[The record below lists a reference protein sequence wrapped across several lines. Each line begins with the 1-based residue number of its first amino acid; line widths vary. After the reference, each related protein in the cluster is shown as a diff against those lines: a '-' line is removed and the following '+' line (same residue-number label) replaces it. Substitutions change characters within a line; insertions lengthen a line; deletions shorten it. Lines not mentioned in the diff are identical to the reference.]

1 MVKKINLEPIQT
13 HKLSR
18 VYPSVAW
25 LQVAVLVG
33 GVGLTHSGLAVA
45 GTSSSPDVSDNA
57 GQEGSVE
64 TSADYLKPGSSSAH
78 RPSAQATLSLPSPSA
93 ARPDFTPQRPSASAV
108 VTSPPAASSPM
119 FSPVPPPPPA
129 AVTVTI
135 PAQPSAPTM
144 AESLL
149 KPAVAS
155 MASETT
161 AETPTA
167 VSAPEAAAPAA
178 PAPAMAETVVPETT
192 VPEAIAADESVPAGY
207 NSVFIDPT
215 NYSLGATQA
224 PAAQPGGAPNVV
236 FAERASGCQIT
247 VAGGQTSPSS
257 ACAAT
262 AASQGSAPG
271 SGGAGQGEIRVGP
284 IAVSSQGVRLGSTTI
299 VSREALNEKLRPLN
313 VLRRGNE
320 EYVFPL
326 SIPASIS
333 SLFGWRMHPVHQS
346 WRFHSGTDLAAP
358 MGTPVLATQAGRVSV
373 SDFLGGYGL
382 TVILRHGDGN
392 LESRYAHLSQLA
404 VQAGEWVEQGE
415 VIGLVGSTGTSTG
428 PHLHFEM
435 RQLTADGWAA
445 VDPIEVLEYGVA
457 NLLEIIDNPLLALG
471 RDGAEAAA
479 TEEGLPADYPF
490 RPAQPNAS

>member
-1 MVKKINLEPIQT
+1 M
-13 HKLSR
+13 
-18 VYPSVAW
+18 
-25 LQVAVLVG
+25 LVG
-33 GVGLTHSGLAVA
+33 GMGLTPSGLAIA
-45 GTSSSPDVSDNA
+45 ETADTPEP
-57 GQEGSVE
+57 EGPVE
-64 TSADYLKPGSSSAH
+64 TSADYLKPATGSTH
-78 RPSAQATLSLPSPSA
+78 RPSPQATLSLPSPTA
-93 ARPDFTPQRPSASAV
+93 VRPDFTPQRPSASAV

-129 AVTVTI
+129 AVSITI
-135 PAQPSAPTM
+135 PAQPAAPTM

-149 KPAVAS
+149 KPAVSSLANS
-155 MASETT
+155 T
-161 AETPTA
+161 AE
-167 VSAPEAAAPAA
+167 APAA
-178 PAPAMAETVVPETT
+178 ASPTEAVPATESPDPVVPES
-192 VPEAIAADESVPAGY
+192 IAADESVPAGY

-215 NYSLGATQA
+215 NYNLGATEA
-224 PAAQPGGAPNVV
+224 PTASPSGTPSVV
-236 FAERASGCQIT
+236 FAERSSGCQIT
-247 VAGGQTSPSS
+247 VAAGQTSANS
-257 ACAAT
+257 ACSSTTAGTASSQRT
-262 AASQGSAPG
+262 AAS
-271 SGGAGQGEIRVGP
+271 SGGQGEIRVGP

-299 VSREALNEKLRPLN
+299 VSRAALNEKLRPLN
-313 VLRRGNE
+313 VLRRGDE

-333 SLFGWRMHPVHQS
+333 SLFGWRMHPIQQS

-415 VIGLVGSTGTSTG
+415 VIGLVGSTGNSTG

-435 RQLTADGWAA
+435 RQLTAEGWAA

-457 NLLEIIDNPLLALG
+457 NLLEIIDNPMLALS
-471 RDGAEAAA
+471 RESAKPAAS
-479 TEEGLPADYPF
+479 EEGLPADYPF

>member
-1 MVKKINLEPIQT
+1 
-13 HKLSR
+13 
-18 VYPSVAW
+18 
-25 LQVAVLVG
+25 
-33 GVGLTHSGLAVA
+33 
-45 GTSSSPDVSDNA
+45 
-57 GQEGSVE
+57 
-64 TSADYLKPGSSSAH
+64 
-78 RPSAQATLSLPSPSA
+78 
-93 ARPDFTPQRPSASAV
+93 
-108 VTSPPAASSPM
+108 M

-129 AVTVTI
+129 AITVTI
-135 PAQPSAPTM
+135 PATPAAPTM

-161 AETPTA
+161 AETPA
-167 VSAPEAAAPAA
+167 AA
-178 PAPAMAETVVPETT
+178 PAPAMPTTVAPETVAPANS

-215 NYSLGATQA
+215 DYGLGATQA
-224 PAAQPGGAPNVV
+224 PVAQPGGTPSVV
-236 FAERASGCQIT
+236 FSERSSGCQIT
-247 VAGGQTSPSS
+247 VAAGQTNPNA
-257 ACAAT
+257 ACASTASASPG
-262 AASQGSAPG
+262 AASGS
-271 SGGAGQGEIRVGP
+271 AGQGEIRVGP
-284 IAVSSQGVRLGSTTI
+284 ISVSSQGVRLGSTTI
-299 VSREALNEKLRPLN
+299 VSRAALNEKLRPLN

-326 SIPASIS
+326 SVPVSIS
-333 SLFGWRMHPVHQS
+333 SLFGWRMHPIHQS

-358 MGTPVLATQAGRVSV
+358 LGTPVLATQAGRVSV

-382 TVILRHGDGN
+382 TVILRHGDGS

-428 PHLHFEM
+428 AHLHFEM
-435 RQLTADGWAA
+435 RQLTAEGWAA
-445 VDPIEVLEYGVA
+445 VDPAEILEYGIA

-471 RDGAEAAA
+471 RDGADAAA
-479 TEEGLPADYPF
+479 ADEVLPADYPF

>member
-1 MVKKINLEPIQT
+1 
-13 HKLSR
+13 
-18 VYPSVAW
+18 
-25 LQVAVLVG
+25 
-33 GVGLTHSGLAVA
+33 
-45 GTSSSPDVSDNA
+45 
-57 GQEGSVE
+57 
-64 TSADYLKPGSSSAH
+64 
-78 RPSAQATLSLPSPSA
+78 
-93 ARPDFTPQRPSASAV
+93 
-108 VTSPPAASSPM
+108 
-119 FSPVPPPPPA
+119 
-129 AVTVTI
+129 
-135 PAQPSAPTM
+135 M

-161 AETPTA
+161 AEAPAA
-167 VSAPEAAAPAA
+167 VSAPEPAAAAA
-178 PAPAMAETVVPETT
+178 PAPAMPETIVPQTT
-192 VPEAIAADESVPAGY
+192 VPEAIAANEAVPAGY

-224 PAAQPGGAPNVV
+224 PAAQPGGTPNVI
-236 FAERASGCQIT
+236 FAERSSGCQIT
-247 VAGGQTSPSS
+247 VAAGQTSPSA
-257 ACAAT
+257 ACAAS
-262 AASQGSAPG
+262 AAAGQGSTANSAG
-271 SGGAGQGEIRVGP
+271 SGAGQGEIRVGP

-299 VSREALNEKLRPLN
+299 VSRAALNEKLRPLN

-326 SIPASIS
+326 SVPASIS

-358 MGTPVLATQAGRVSV
+358 LGTPVLATQAGRVSV

-382 TVILRHGDGN
+382 TVILRHGDGS

-435 RQLTADGWAA
+435 RQLTAEGWAA

-471 RDGAEAAA
+471 RDGAEVKA
-479 TEEGLPADYPF
+479 TEEGLPTDYPF